1 MATWIDQKG
10 KRTALP
16 YTRANR
22 RRARLCIAFTIHKKT
37 TIIIIVKEKENSDM
51 LTGTRPLSLADAGRP
66 VGRLR
71 AICTRKGES
80 QKLAAA
86 QCGVIT
92 VARHHVKWFIYIH
105 TLSFS
110 SFCSFRDRCSCW
122 LSGDKGCGG
131 RNQGLLKWRSTF
143 NPVAQWYSRKAA

>member
-1 MATWIDQKG
+1 MR
-10 KRTALP
+10 KRIFHSGYVTS
-16 YTRANR
+16 TRKANER
-22 RRARLCIAFTIHKKT
+22 PCGTRERTDDESGYVLLSRSI
-37 TIIIIVKEKENSDM
+37 IIIIVKEKENSDM

-66 VGRLR
+66 VGRRR

-105 TLSFS
+105 ALSFS

-122 LSGDKGCGG
+122 LFGDRGCGG
-131 RNQGLLKWRSTF
+131 RNSG
-143 NPVAQWYSRKAA
+143 VVEV